1 MFKKILIANRGEIA
15 CRIIRTARRLGIA
28 TVAVYSEADRKALHV
43 KEADDAYCIGPA
55 PAAQSYL
62 SIEALLAACESSGA
76 EAVHPGYG
84 FLSERAEFCRAL
96 TARGITFIGPNAD
109 AIERMGDKISARTLA
124 AAAGVNV
131 VPGSP
136 DAIARVEDAVA
147 LAEQIG
153 YPVMIK
159 ASAGGGGKG
168 LRIAA
173 TRTEVEA
180 EFAHAGSE
188 AQAAFGDARV
198 FIEKFIA
205 QPRHIEI
212 QVLGD
217 RHGNLIHLGEREC
230 SIQRRHQ
237 KVIEEA
243 PSPFVDA
250 AMREAMGEQALSLA
264 RAVAYDSAG
273 TVEFIVGADKSFYF
287 LEMNTRLQVE
297 HAVTECIT
305 GLDLVEEMIRSAA
318 GEPLRLTQDQ
328 ITIRGHAIE
337 SRLYAEDPQ
346 KGFLPSVG
354 TLKYFRPPQEFAD
367 EEKALRIDRGVEES
381 DTISTYYDPMIGK
394 LVTYE
399 QSRAAAIAVQQ
410 RSLDRFV
417 IEGFANNRLFLAAL
431 MRKKRWIAGGL
442 STNFIAEEFAAG
454 FVSTH
459 LTETTRRV
467 FLCVA
472 ASIRHVLEKRAFA
485 GSGKQA
491 PSSEQISVFISSER
505 VDIAYAVEDNG
516 LRVALPNE
524 VFYRFDWTPADL
536 LWESA
541 IDGVPH
547 TVQVLPERDGY
558 RLSTAGQL
566 ASIKILSRRAA
577 DYKALLPEKVAGSTA
592 QKLLCPMPGLLKKIY
607 VEAGASVEEGAALCM
622 IEAMKMEHVVRAPYA
637 ATVKVILKEV
647 ETFVGVDDVIMEFAG

>member
-28 TVAVYSEADRKALHV
+28 TVAVYSDADRKALHV
-43 KEADDAYCIGPA
+43 TEADEAFCIGPA

-84 FLSERAEFCRAL
+84 FLSERGEFCRAL
-96 TARGITFIGPNAD
+96 TARGITFIGPHAD
-109 AIERMGDKISARTLA
+109 AIERMGDKINARNLA

-136 DAIARVEDAVA
+136 DAISKVEDAVD
-147 LAEQIG
+147 LAERIG

-173 TRTEVEA
+173 TRADVEA

-217 RHGNLIHLGEREC
+217 RQGNLIHLGEREC

-250 AMREAMGEQALSLA
+250 EMREAMGAQALALA
-264 RAVAYDSAG
+264 RAVSYDSAG
-273 TVEFIVGADKSFYF
+273 TVEFIVGADKRFYF

-297 HAVTECIT
+297 HAVTECVT

-318 GEPLRLTQDQ
+318 GEPLTLTQNQ
-328 ITIRGHAIE
+328 VTIRGHAIE

-354 TLKYFRPPQEFAD
+354 TLKYFLPPPEFA
-367 EEKALRIDRGVEES
+367 EGNKARRIDRGVEEG
-381 DTISTYYDPMIGK
+381 DAIPVHYDPMIGK
-394 LVTYE
+394 LVTYAPGRDE
-399 QSRAAAIAVQQ
+399 AIAMQAEA
-410 RSLDRFV
+410 LDRFI
-417 IEGFANNRLFLAAL
+417 IEGFATNRLFLAAV
-431 MRKKRWIAGGL
+431 MRNERWRAGDL
-442 STNFIAEEFAAG
+442 STDFIAKEFAKG
-454 FVSTH
+454 FVPTQIDRD
-459 LTETTRRV
+459 TKRV

-472 ASIRHVLEKRAFA
+472 VSVRHILEKRAFA
-485 GSGKQA
+485 ASGKQA
-491 PSSEQISVFISSER
+491 PLKEEVSIFIGSER
-505 VDIAYAVEDNG
+505 HDIAYAVEDNG
-516 LRVALPNE
+516 LRASLPE
-524 VFYRFDWTPADL
+524 EIFCSFEWTPASL
-536 LWESA
+536 IWEGVV
-541 IDGVPH
+541 DGVKH
-547 TVQVLPERDGY
+547 IIQVLPGKDGY
-558 RLSTAGQL
+558 FVSSAGQL
-566 ASIKILSRRAA
+566 AHIKILTRRAA
-577 DYKALLPEKVAGSTA
+577 DYKALLPEKAADSGTK
-592 QKLLCPMPGLLKKIY
+592 KLLCPMPGLLKTIY
-607 VEAGASVEEGAALCM
+607 VEVGESVEEGAVLCM

-637 ATVKVILKEV
+637 VAIKTILKEP
-647 ETFVGVDDVIMEFAG
+647 ETFVGVDDVIMEFAE

>member
-15 CRIIRTARRLGIA
+15 CRIIRTARRLEIA

-43 KEADDAYCIGPA
+43 TEADEAYCIGPA

-62 SIEALLAACESSGA
+62 SVEALLAACEVSGA

-84 FLSERAEFCRAL
+84 FLSERAEFCCAL
-96 TARGITFIGPNAD
+96 IERGITFIGPNAD
-109 AIERMGDKISARTLA
+109 AIERMGDKIRARALA
-124 AAAGVNV
+124 TEAGVNV

-136 DAIARVEDAVA
+136 DAIAKVEDAVA
-147 LAEQIG
+147 LAEEIG

-173 TRTEVEA
+173 TRAEVEA
-180 EFAHAGSE
+180 GFAHAGSE

-198 FIEKFIA
+198 FVEKFIA

-237 KVIEEA
+237 KVVEEA

-250 AMREAMGEQALSLA
+250 DMRAAMGAQALALA
-264 RAVAYDSAG
+264 CAVAYDSAG

-297 HAVTECIT
+297 HAVTECVT

-318 GEPLRLTQDQ
+318 GEPLRLTQNQ
-328 ITIRGHAIE
+328 VTIRGHAIE

-354 TLKYFRPPQEFAD
+354 TLQYFRPPQEFAA
-367 EEKALRIDRGVEES
+367 EEKILRIDRGVEEG
-381 DTISTYYDPMIGK
+381 DAIPVHYDPMIGK
-394 LVTYE
+394 LVTYAR
-399 QSRAAAIAVQQ
+399 SREDAIAMQAEA
-410 RSLDRFV
+410 LDGFV
-417 IEGFANNRLFLAAL
+417 IEGFANNRLFLGAL
-431 MRKKRWIAGGL
+431 MRNRRWQAGDL
-442 STNFIAEEFAAG
+442 STDFIAEEFAKG
-454 FVSTH
+454 FVSTRIDDP
-459 LTETTRRV
+459 LCKV
-467 FLCVA
+467 FLCVS
-472 ASIRHVLEKRAFA
+472 ASIRHVLEKRAYA
-485 GSGKQA
+485 ASGKQA
-491 PSSEQISVFISSER
+491 PLKEEISIFIGSER
-505 VDIAYAVEDNG
+505 HDIAYAAEDDG
-516 LRVALPNE
+516 LRVSLPKE
-524 VFYRFDWTPADL
+524 TSCTFEWSPASL
-536 LWESA
+536 LWRGNV
-541 IDGVPH
+541 DGIAQI
-547 TVQVLPERDGY
+547 VQVLPDTDGY
-558 RLSTAGQL
+558 LLSNAGQR
-566 ASIKILSRRAA
+566 AHIKILSRRAA
-577 DYKALLPEKVAGSTA
+577 DYKALLPEKSAAEST

-637 ATVKVILKEV
+637 ATIRTILKEP
-647 ETFVGVDDVIMEFAG
+647 ETFVGVDDVIMEFAT